1 MVRVEDTEDD
11 LYAAVDLVSD
21 KLKRKLTKV
30 GGWCIGSL
38 VAGGL
43 DAKLVAGLCAAGVAV
58 KCWARPGSLLTCR
71 RRHWQV

>member
-1 MVRVEDTEDD
+1 VEDTEDD

-43 DAKLVAGLCAAGVAV
+43 DAKLVAG
-58 KCWARPGSLLTCR
+58 
-71 RRHWQV
+71 